1 MTNMTWCLVCR
12 ERQVPPYRDR
22 FHYHTSL
29 YRLQDKLL
37 RRNIDVMDCPVC
49 KHRHPINRGRVPV
62 LFTSSTLH
70 NVFVDP
76 SVRVPFHLD
85 IESQPG
91 ARTVDLWRIWNQSY
105 GLRHEASDTVAVCGL
120 NDVPFLTPNRFRTVL
135 DGWLHDVKAANPDN
149 TFRICKLL
157 RPPKYAWF
165 QGTPPTPDYDN
176 YLDRINAYN
185 DIIGEF
191 NWENGFDNVI
201 GFSHEG
207 CRGGRKRRSG
217 GRSQPQHQFSSW
229 REVSQGHEHCLHL
242 NDQSRAVMFRKLCTY
257 IKHNII
263 KEY

>member
-1 MTNMTWCLVCR
+1 MYIYT
-12 ERQVPPYRDR
+12 Y
-22 FHYHTSL
+22 
-29 YRLQDKLL
+29 
-37 RRNIDVMDCPVC
+37 
-49 KHRHPINRGRVPV
+49 
-62 LFTSSTLH
+62 
-70 NVFVDP
+70 
-76 SVRVPFHLD
+76 
-85 IESQPG
+85 
-91 ARTVDLWRIWNQSY
+91 
-105 GLRHEASDTVAVCGL
+105 
-120 NDVPFLTPNRFRTVL
+120 
-135 DGWLHDVKAANPDN
+135 

-165 QGTPPTPDYDN
+165 QGTPPTPDYVN

-207 CRGGRKRRSG
+207 CRGGRKRRPG